1 MNTKSKNEEQNILE
15 DNNRGDD
22 NDTDEDLELKEEI
35 RERWKYNFQK
45 YIKMNI
51 NMREYNV
58 NLKPTPEEKY
68 IRIVDEIVNEELNN
82 IEEEYEIDMWIINV
96 IYYTTAVTV
105 LEKEGRQREIK
116 RVVKNKEKPGW
127 QIRMESRIEAIR
139 RKISYAY
146 VLKNCIEKNDYTKRQ
161 KYIKRRFEKQYGKV
175 TKNNLNKVLTDLKHD
190 LKVDSEKLRRKKTI
204 QERKYINRMFKVAP
218 KKVYRGMRDGSQQKV
233 KNMPEQTEVE
243 SFWKSIWNVPT
254 QHNTE
259 APWLEDLKQEYC
271 KNVKARDYEITDEVL
286 DKILSK
292 LANDKPGRDLVPG
305 LWIKRLSSMKEHF
318 KRNLINSFNLD
329 KEIPQWLVLSKTLL
343 LPKNED
349 TNKAN
354 NYRPIVLQNSMHKV
368 FTAIITE
375 FIMYHCTV
383 NNIVTEEQA
392 AGKLGSWG
400 CAD

>member
-1 MNTKSKNEEQNILE
+1 
-15 DNNRGDD
+15 
-22 NDTDEDLELKEEI
+22 
-35 RERWKYNFQK
+35 
-45 YIKMNI
+45 
-51 NMREYNV
+51 
-58 NLKPTPEEKY
+58 
-68 IRIVDEIVNEELNN
+68 
-82 IEEEYEIDMWIINV
+82 
-96 IYYTTAVTV
+96 
-105 LEKEGRQREIK
+105 
-116 RVVKNKEKPGW
+116 
-127 QIRMESRIEAIR
+127 MESQIEAIR

-146 VLKNCIEKNDYTKRQ
+146 MLKNCIEKNDYTKRQ
-161 KYIKRRFEKQYGKV
+161 KYIERRFEKQYGRA

-190 LKVDSEKLRRKKTI
+190 LKVNSEKLHHKKTI
-204 QERKYINRMFKVAP
+204 PERKYINRMFKVAP
-218 KKVYRGMRDGSQQKV
+218 KTVYRGMRDGSQQKV

-271 KNVKARDYEITDEVL
+271 KNVKAKDYEITDEVL
-286 DKILSK
+286 DKVLSK
-292 LANDKPGRDLVPG
+292 LVNDKPGRDLFPG

-354 NYRPIVLQNSMHKV
+354 NYRPIALQNSMHKV

-375 FIMYHCTV
+375 FIMDHCIV
-383 NNIVTEEQA
+383 NNLVTEEQA
-392 AGKLGSWG
+392 AGRLGSWG
-400 CAD
+400 CADQLLINKMVSDEVIKNRRNLITVWLDYKKAFDSVPHSWIIESLKLAKIPDKIIDVIKMLMSKWRTKIHLYG